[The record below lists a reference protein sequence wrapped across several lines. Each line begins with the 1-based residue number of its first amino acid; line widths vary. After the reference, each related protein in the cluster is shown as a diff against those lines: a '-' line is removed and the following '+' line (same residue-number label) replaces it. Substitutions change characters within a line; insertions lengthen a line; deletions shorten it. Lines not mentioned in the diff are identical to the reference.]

1 MERFK
6 AVNVFMGGQK
16 VGTLATYK
24 NYRTAF
30 EYSDSWLQAGFS
42 ISPLS
47 LPLQKKDDLLA
58 VADHIG
64 LASCRAK
71 EIVEL
76 VRTVVAEVLGD
87 VNRFA

>member
-1 MERFK
+1 M
-6 AVNVFMGGQK
+6 VNGNGK
-16 VGTLATYK
+16 
-24 NYRTAF
+24 
-30 EYSDSWLQAGFS
+30 
-42 ISPLS
+42 SPG
-47 LPLQKKDDLLA
+47 KDDLLA

-64 LASCRAK
+64 LASGRAK